1 MNISSFIK
9 DKRDRSIT
17 FSALT
22 LFALGY
28 IFYFSAHWLLQPAWA
43 IDFID
48 WLSPSVGSLGCAAQ
62 VAKYLGND
70 PFPAQVVI
78 LYGVFGTIPWTLWFF
93 YLFFRD
99 RKDFS
104 ERIRENFRRMPT
116 KNRPGRLRI
125 LIAAISSLIMG
136 FVLYGFWF
144 FPTPEEITWRNLH
157 SHSSSFGS
165 YMFLTSI
172 IFIGSTAIPSAF
184 ILAFSTLQSKGGLN
198 K

>member
-1 MNISSFIK
+1 MTLSSFIK
-9 DKRDRSIT
+9 AKRDRSIT
-17 FSALT
+17 FSVLT

-43 IDFID
+43 IDLID
-48 WLSPSVGSLGCAAQ
+48 WLSPSVGSLGCAAH

-99 RKDFS
+99 RKDLA
-104 ERIRENFRRMPT
+104 ERIRKNFQRMPT
-116 KNRPGRLRI
+116 KNRPDRLRI
-125 LIAAISSLIMG
+125 LITVISLLTLG

-144 FPTPEEITWRNLH
+144 LPTPKEITWRDLLF
-157 SHSSSFGS
+157 HSSSFGS
-165 YMFLTSI
+165 YMFLTGFM
-172 IFIGSTAIPSAF
+172 FIGSTAIPSAF
-184 ILAFSTLQSKGGLN
+184 ILAFSVHQSNGDKN
-198 K
+198 D